1 MNFDNNDSQLMLVIK
16 KGDLQESLLEFA
28 ELIKQQSKKEKIW
41 ITPKETME
49 LLNIKSKT
57 TLQNIRDMG
66 LIEFTQPM
74 KKIILFKRSS
84 VLEYLDKYKQKTF

>member
-1 MNFDNNDSQLMLVIK
+1 MNFDNNNSQLMLVIK

-28 ELIKQQSKKEKIW
+28 ELIKRQSKKEKIW

-74 KKIILFKRSS
+74 KKLILYKRTS
-84 VLEYLDKYKQKTF
+84 VLTYLDKHAEKTF